1 MRSEG
6 PVRSEK
12 PVRSENR
19 VRPVRPERGG
29 RGGRHEQ
36 SVGGLIGA
44 LLVLL
49 LGVGAFVVLRDVN
62 RTDPGSPVQAVDYER
77 PEQFA
82 QEVAPFEVLAPE
94 ELPEGWIATSVRF
107 EDRSP
112 TSWHLGLLT
121 DEERYIGIEQAER
134 PLRAMVGDF
143 VDEEAREGATVE
155 VAGATWATWTDPE
168 RDPAADPSTDPE
180 GDLALVREDG
190 GTTTLVVGT
199 VSQDALVSFVESLR

>member
-6 PVRSEK
+6 PE
-12 PVRSENR
+12 
-19 VRPVRPERGG
+19 RPE

-36 SVGGLIGA
+36 SVGGFIAA

-49 LGVGAFVVLRDVN
+49 LGVGTFVVLRDAN

-107 EDRSP
+107 EDRDP
-112 TSWHLGLLT
+112 QSWHLGLLT
-121 DEERYIGIEQAER
+121 DEERYVGVEQAER
-134 PLRAMVGDF
+134 PLAAMVADF
-143 VDEEAREGATVE
+143 VDEEAREGSTLE
-155 VAGATWATWTDPE
+155 VAGATWTAWTDPG
-168 RDPAADPSTDPE
+168 RDPAADPSTAPE
-180 GDLALVREDG
+180 GDLALVRQDG
-190 GTTTLVVGT
+190 GASTVVVGT
-199 VSQDALVSFVESLR
+199 VSQDELVDVVASLR